1 LTLIRPINTG
11 APYIDFLS
19 PLPTPPPTTYQV
31 ATGSLK
37 TCPTEISDHR
47 GRFLPVRHL
56 LDCHQ
61 QTVEDPND
69 FPSDTLPYRR
79 LGSDPFDVWSVNAVL
94 RYIAAR
100 PDPSTYNTARHRLR
114 LLAHPR
120 GALLSIIII
129 SASVSCSAVF
139 NPSQRL
145 PFEAPHCMLVAVCH
159 SLPAL

>member
-1 LTLIRPINTG
+1 M
-11 APYIDFLS
+11 
-19 PLPTPPPTTYQV
+19 
-31 ATGSLK
+31 
-37 TCPTEISDHR
+37 
-47 GRFLPVRHL
+47 RHL

-129 SASVSCSAVF
+129 SASVSCFAVF
-139 NPSQRL
+139 NPGQRL
-145 PFEAPHCMLVAVCH
+145 PFEAPHCWLQCVIHCRLSEHLASLCH
-159 SLPAL
+159 HLRSRDKRHRSALRA